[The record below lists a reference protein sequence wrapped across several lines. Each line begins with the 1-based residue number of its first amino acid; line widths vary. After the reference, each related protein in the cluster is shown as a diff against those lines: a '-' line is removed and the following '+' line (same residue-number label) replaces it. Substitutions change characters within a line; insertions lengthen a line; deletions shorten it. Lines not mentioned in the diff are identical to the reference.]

1 MLLLI
6 SGSNTTLREP
16 QDTAENHPMPSLL
29 ATILHLLSF
38 VVDAVRRLLRLA
50 CSAPSFPSEQERPEV
65 AAACSTELRDREL
78 PVARYGEQRG
88 AEHER
93 CCVFCLSGI
102 EDDDE
107 VRVLR
112 CLHLF
117 HRCCLDRWLAAR
129 PAATCPLCRG
139 KLLTVTAAKYFPGG
153 EQEERRSIEGMC
165 MVMLMACVHRR
176 SSAPAV

>member
-1 MLLLI
+1 
-6 SGSNTTLREP
+6 
-16 QDTAENHPMPSLL
+16 MPSLL

-50 CSAPSFPSEQERPEV
+50 CSPSSQPSELERPEV

-117 HRCCLDRWLAAR
+117 HRRCLDRWLAAR

-139 KLLTVTAAKYFPGG
+139 KLLTVTAAKCSGG
-153 EQEERRSIEGMC
+153 DQEERRSIEGMC

>member
-1 MLLLI
+1 
-6 SGSNTTLREP
+6 
-16 QDTAENHPMPSLL
+16 
-29 ATILHLLSF
+29 
-38 VVDAVRRLLRLA
+38 
-50 CSAPSFPSEQERPEV
+50 V

-117 HRCCLDRWLAAR
+117 HRTCLDRWLAAR

-139 KLLTVTAAKYFPGG
+139 KLLTVTAAKYCPGG
-153 EQEERRSIEGMC
+153 EEEERRSIEGMC

>member
-1 MLLLI
+1 
-6 SGSNTTLREP
+6 
-16 QDTAENHPMPSLL
+16 MPSLVE
-29 ATILHLLSF
+29 TILHLLAF
-38 VVDAVRRLLRLA
+38 VADAVRRLVRLA
-50 CSAPSFPSEQERPEV
+50 CSASSRPPEQERPDV
-65 AAACSTELRDREL
+65 AACSTELRDREL

-102 EDDDE
+102 EEGDE

-129 PAATCPLCRG
+129 PGATCPLCRG
-139 KLLTVTAAKYFPGG
+139 KLLTVTAAKCSGE
-153 EQEERRSIEGMC
+153 EQEERSIEGMC
-165 MVMLMACVHRR
+165 MVMLMAYVHRR